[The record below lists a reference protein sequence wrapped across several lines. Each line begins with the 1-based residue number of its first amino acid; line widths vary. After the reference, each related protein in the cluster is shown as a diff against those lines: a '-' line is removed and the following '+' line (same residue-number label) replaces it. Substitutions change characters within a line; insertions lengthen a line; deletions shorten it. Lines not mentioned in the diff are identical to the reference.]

1 MSKSDKLGILKMWV
15 ESFGG
20 GGQSR
25 VLYPAAVK
33 LGPTKFLD
41 LIAARS

>member
-20 GGQSR
+20 GRLSL
-25 VLYPAAVK
+25 VISAAAVK
-33 LGPTKFLD
+33 LGPT
-41 LIAARS
+41 